1 MRQSLLW
8 LLFFGAAPGPPAKA
22 QLVDTVVYFPLPLM
36 DLGIRAT
43 VREGVWIAGG
53 PSLRSYQGADSSMYV
68 LLQVHP
74 DTLFSWAGH
83 ASVVLNRPLLTA
95 EDERIQWTRE
105 LRAFRSPGSLRLGRT
120 VKKGRLKGDRWLS
133 LGDSTHRWHV
143 DLSGHEADSL
153 LRLLVAVSAAS
164 GPIDTVAPP
173 AFDEDSVDTPV
184 TQVRIP
190 KPAFKGVGRVLA
202 QYVVGPDGRV
212 EPGSIVFLL
221 ATSPDHAKEARAI
234 LLKAAYTPAIKSGEP
249 VRQLV
254 QQAISWR
261 VYP

>member
-120 VKKGRLKGDRWLS
+120 VKKGRLKGDRWLPWVTARTGGTS
-133 LGDSTHRWHV
+133 TCRATRQIRCCDSWLPSPLRPVRLTR
-143 DLSGHEADSL
+143 L
-153 LRLLVAVSAAS
+153 LRRHLTRTRW
-164 GPIDTVAPP
+164 IH
-173 AFDEDSVDTPV
+173 
-184 TQVRIP
+184 R
-190 KPAFKGVGRVLA
+190 
-202 QYVVGPDGRV
+202 
-212 EPGSIVFLL
+212 
-221 ATSPDHAKEARAI
+221 
-234 LLKAAYTPAIKSGEP
+234 
-249 VRQLV
+249 
-254 QQAISWR
+254 
-261 VYP
+261 